1 MFQQDYSA
9 QHLRY
14 FGIPRSILPKVVAS
28 NNSTTF
34 GYIDPTI
41 FESPDLETVNNFKL
55 PITAILA
62 DQGASAFGLDCVNK
76 GDMKAT
82 LGTGAFFDI
91 NTGESPHCT
100 FDGLVGSYLRLYSNT
115 NSYIVHKS
123 LINCIFQYV
132 NIFF

>member
-1 MFQQDYSA
+1 MKLVFLHLFLGFWEMFQQDYSA

-28 NNSTTF
+28 NNSTSF

-41 FESPDLETVNNFKL
+41 FESPDLENVNDFKL

-62 DQGASAFGLDCVNK
+62 DQGASAYGLDCINK

-100 FDGLVGSYLRLYSNT
+100 FDGLVCAYHTILL
-115 NSYIVHKS
+115 
-123 LINCIFQYV
+123 
-132 NIFF
+132 